1 MSGLPPPEFNYPS
14 AGQQS
19 FIPTSDSRLLDAAE
33 TLVTLQSRGGG
44 RGRHSGK
51 EITYL
56 LTSDFFREHSSRPKL
71 CEMAHYS
78 QLIE

>member
-1 MSGLPPPEFNYPS
+1 MSGLPPSEFNYPS

-19 FIPTSDSRLLDAAE
+19 SIPTSDSRLLDAAE

-51 EITYL
+51 EITYKL
-56 LTSDFFREHSSRPKL
+56 FFENTPQDLNSAKWLT
-71 CEMAHYS
+71 
-78 QLIE
+78 IIN

>member
-1 MSGLPPPEFNYPS
+1 MSGLPPSEFNYPS

-19 FIPTSDSRLLDAAE
+19 SIPTSDSRLLDAAE

-51 EITYL
+51 EITYKQVIFFENTPQDL
-56 LTSDFFREHSSRPKL
+56 NSAKWLT
-71 CEMAHYS
+71 
-78 QLIE
+78 IVN